1 MKTKKYLPLYSEGDG
16 PGPGEFPDFEAV
28 FQQSVL
34 FALLQRK
41 QLTREQYEKC
51 MQRLAPRPG
60 RGG

>member
-1 MKTKKYLPLYSEGDG
+1 MKTKKYLPLYSEGSG
-16 PGPGEFPDFEAV
+16 LRPGEFPDFEAV
-28 FQQSVL
+28 FQRSVL

-51 MQRLAPRPG
+51 VERLVPKPG